1 MESAPLIG
9 QWIKSIA
16 NKINELI
23 TYKVEEQKEIN
34 DNNNVSSAPLYN
46 YYVTSTPQ
54 KKEYV
59 YSTERKASNSNS
71 LIGQKRRRDLSEDD
85 IYVNSK
91 VKGGDLISAC
101 RKHVNAN
108 IMSAHIKT
116 LTSQL
121 IKNNIK
127 RSKSEYRTQKKLYV
141 YSDSK
146 SQEKKKKINETFQLI
161 FDERKKKLNEF
172 FSSKI
177 DKE

>member
-59 YSTERKASNSNS
+59 NSTERKASNSNS

-161 FDERKKKLNEF
+161 FDERKKKLNEY

>member
-46 YYVTSTPQ
+46 YYVTSTP
-54 KKEYV
+54 KKNYV

>member
-1 MESAPLIG
+1 MIG